1 MKGEVALNTIT
12 EWLDQQGQNEAASLL
27 RSQSDDLEDR
37 VDRNIDGAQ
46 QIAFHEE
53 QEELRRE
60 REAALRKK
68 CDDCPFSDNWLI

>member
-1 MKGEVALNTIT
+1 MKGKVALYTIT
-12 EWLDQQGQNEAASLL
+12 EWLDQQGQNEAARLL
-27 RSQSDDLEDR
+27 RSRSDELEFR
-37 VDRNIDGAQ
+37 VDENIDDAQ
-46 QIAFHEE
+46 HIAFHEE